1 MSRIHPVQHQT
12 LTRNENRWRTT
23 LLSPPGSGRILLL
36 LPSFLLGGNVGR
48 RCHRSLGGRR
58 DRRAS
63 QMSRWL
69 AAARRTAALAAE
81 AWHQVH
87 YGSEAL
93 VTGSRCPA
101 CGTQTL
107 RNRYYTWQQMRR
119 SICYFLV
126 RWRVVGIYPCASCFG
141 VAAYLILVFL
151 SSLVGNLKPPNG
163 IFHSPLPNCSDT
175 LMR

>member
-1 MSRIHPVQHQT
+1 MSGVDVIACSEAGETDAQS
-12 LTRNENRWRTT
+12 NE
-23 LLSPPGSGRILLL
+23 LLA
-36 LPSFLLGGNVGR
+36 GGCVSDSSSSR
-48 RCHRSLGGRR
+48 RK
-58 DRRAS
+58 
-63 QMSRWL
+63 
-69 AAARRTAALAAE
+69 

-87 YGSEAL
+87 CGSAAVRRW

-107 RNRYYTWQQMRR
+107 RNSYYTWQRIRR
-119 SICYFLV
+119 SICYFLA
-126 RWRVVGIYPCASCFG
+126 RWRVFGIYPCASCFG

-151 SSLVGNLKPPNG
+151 SSLVGNLNPPNG

>member
-1 MSRIHPVQHQT
+1 M
-12 LTRNENRWRTT
+12 
-23 LLSPPGSGRILLL
+23 LSPPGSRRILLSS
-36 LPSFLLGGNVGR
+36 SFLEGMRGVDVIACSEAGETEQSKQSNELLAGGCVSNSSSR
-48 RCHRSLGGRR
+48 GGG
-58 DRRAS
+58 
-63 QMSRWL
+63 L
-69 AAARRTAALAAE
+69 APGALWAR
-81 AWHQVH
+81 
-87 YGSEAL
+87 GGEAL

-107 RNRYYTWQQMRR
+107 RNSYYSWQQIRG

-126 RWRVVGIYPCASCFG
+126 RWRVFGIYPCARCFG

-151 SSLVGNLKPPNG
+151 GSLVGNLNPPNG